1 MLKHVFNR
9 LSACLMILVVAMA
22 AGPAAGLPLPQQAGE
37 EYEMA
42 CEPLPTR
49 PQGSQ
54 GMLGDQ
60 DAEVSQAEEVCLR
73 DIQVESHLDG
83 YQRLAVWL
91 EMPSERFAE
100 VADVQYDVGDRF
112 EEPLVI
118 PDWVSVHERYIQF
131 FFVHHDFDIEATITF
146 EDGSRVVVEDE
157 LKFEEREPDTPADH
171 YFLAHLLVKENRPQE
186 AIALLDEY
194 PTEVAAF
201 QPALTL
207 LGLAHLR
214 LDDYEVAIEELR
226 RATEVDP
233 ESAAGWG
240 MLARAI
246 TEILPA
252 PTPEDLAEALDAAQ
266 KAVGLRPDPEY
277 LDALGWAHHRMEQDD
292 QALEVLIDAQE
303 AITTIGEDHS
313 SWEAIHYHLAE
324 VYLAKEEFDKAKE
337 EYEEVVDFFDKY
349 PGTNRRYVDA
359 SEARLE
365 ELRRRR

>member
-1 MLKHVFNR
+1 MSKHIFDK
-9 LSACLMILVVAMA
+9 LSACFTILMVAMA
-22 AGPAAGLPLPQQAGE
+22 AGTAAGLPFPQQANQ

-42 CEPLPTR
+42 CEPLPTDT
-49 PQGSQ
+49 QGSQ
-54 GMLGDQ
+54 GAPGDQ
-60 DAEVSQAEEVCLR
+60 DTEVLPEEEVCLR
-73 DIQVESHLDG
+73 DIQVESHMEG
-83 YQRLAVWL
+83 YQRLAIWL
-91 EMPSERFAE
+91 EMPTERFAE
-100 VADVQYDVGDRF
+100 VSHVQYDVGDKF

-118 PDWVSVHERYIQF
+118 PDWVSVHERYVQF
-131 FFVHHDFDIEATITF
+131 FFVHDDFDIEATVTF
-146 EDGSRVVVEDE
+146 ENGIRVVVEDE

-171 YFLAHLLVKENRPQE
+171 YFLAHLRVKENRPEE

-207 LGLAHLR
+207 RGLAHLR
-214 LDDYEVAIEELR
+214 LGDYEAALVELR
-226 RATEVDP
+226 RATEVAP

-246 TEILPA
+246 TEMLPA
-252 PTPEDLAEALDAAQ
+252 PTPEQLSEALDAAQ
-266 KAVGLRPDPEY
+266 RAVELRPDPEY
-277 LDALGWAHHRMEQDD
+277 LDALGWAHHRAEQDD
-292 QALEVLIDAQE
+292 QALEILIDAKE

-324 VYLAKEEFDKAKE
+324 VYLKREELDKAKE

-359 SEARLE
+359 SKARLE
-365 ELRRRR
+365 ELQRRR